1 MCLERGDNLLG
12 AGNVPGRGGEGG
24 IDDRDLSGVDR
35 ELVFGAL
42 GDSCRRALLDR
53 LRRRNGQ
60 TLSSLAAR
68 QGISRQA
75 ITKHLRVLEDAGLVV
90 TRRRGREKLHFLN
103 PVPISAVAMRW
114 LEEFDAVRLDALAA
128 DLE

>member
-1 MCLERGDNLLG
+1 M
-12 AGNVPGRGGEGG
+12 
-24 IDDRDLSGVDR
+24 SGLDR

-42 GDSCRRALLDR
+42 GDGYRRGLLDR

-60 TLSSLAAR
+60 TLTSLAAG
-68 QGISRQA
+68 QGITRQA
-75 ITKHLRVLEDAGLVV
+75 VTKHLRVLEEAGLVV

-114 LEEFDAVRLDALAA
+114 LEEFDALRLDALAA